1 MCTATPFTVSLV
13 DWQQHG
19 EALSQVRFT
28 VFVRE
33 QGVPPEIEL
42 DTLDADDARCIH
54 AVARDSQGSTI
65 ATGRLILDGPI
76 PRIGRMAVLRAWR
89 RKGVGTE
96 ILETLCE
103 EARRRGYAQVLLHA
117 QTHATAFYFHHGFLS
132 HGMEFTEA
140 GIPHQEMRRML

>member
-1 MCTATPFTVSLV
+1 MCTATHFTVSLV
-13 DWQQHG
+13 DWQHHG
-19 EALSQVRFT
+19 EALSQIRFT

-42 DTLDADDARCIH
+42 DTLDSNDALCVH
-54 AVARDSQGSTI
+54 AVACDSDGNTI
-65 ATGRLILDGPI
+65 ATGRLILDEPI

-89 RKGVGTE
+89 RRGVGTE
-96 ILETLCE
+96 ILEKLCE
-103 EARRRGYAQVLLHA
+103 EAKRRGFSQVLLHS

-140 GIPHQEMRRML
+140 GIPHQEMRRAL

>member
-13 DWQQHG
+13 DWQHHG
-19 EALSQVRFT
+19 EALSQIRFT

-42 DTLDADDARCIH
+42 DTLDANDALCVH
-54 AVARDSQGSTI
+54 AVACDTDGNTI
-65 ATGRLILDGPI
+65 ATGRLILDEPI

-96 ILETLCE
+96 ILEKLCE
-103 EARRRGYAQVLLHA
+103 EAKRRGYSQVLLHS

-140 GIPHQEMRRML
+140 GIPHQEMRRAL